1 MKIGKTLIL
10 YGIALAVMTAILK
23 FIEYRYY
30 VRDLSLEMY
39 VGLVAAIFIGLG
51 VWIGVRVTRK
61 TVKSRIVEPVDAARI
76 KEIGITKRELEVLQ
90 LIAEGHSNREIADKL
105 FVSTS
110 TVKTHSS
117 NLFFKLDARRRTQ
130 AIQRAKELRLIP

>member
-76 KEIGITKRELEVLQ
+76 KEIGITMRELEVLQ

>member
-76 KEIGITKRELEVLQ
+76 KEIGITMRALGFRQ
-90 LIAEGHSNREIADKL
+90 LISEGDTDRQIA
-105 FVSTS
+105 
-110 TVKTHSS
+110 
-117 NLFFKLDARRRTQ
+117 A
-130 AIQRAKELRLIP
+130 